1 MEKIKAKVG
10 EVEISVGI
18 EKDRSA
24 FTLNEDLIEPNITGN
39 AKDGWSVILN
49 GRSYS
54 VDLYKKEGN
63 AVEMLVNGRRY
74 PVELSDKYDQLLQS
88 LGMDRNAGAKVS
100 NLKAPM
106 PGKVISVAVKAG
118 AQVEIGDPILVL
130 EAMKMENVIKS
141 PTSGAVSSVNV
152 KTGGTVEKNEVMIT
166 FA

>member
-1 MEKIKAKVG
+1 
-10 EVEISVGI
+10 
-18 EKDRSA
+18 
-24 FTLNEDLIEPNITGN
+24 
-39 AKDGWSVILN
+39 
-49 GRSYS
+49 
-54 VDLYKKEGN
+54 
-63 AVEMLVNGRRY
+63 MLVNGRRY
-74 PVELSDKYDQLLQS
+74 PVVLSDKYDQLLQS

-100 NLKAPM
+100 KLKAPM

-118 AQVEIGDPILVL
+118 TQVEIGDPILVL